1 MQTIQYPI
9 VAGVIIRCAA
19 PWCGTKFEWEVTSG
33 ETVADAMAIAP
44 IHCETCEKEFGA

>member
-9 VAGVIIRCAA
+9 FAGVIIRCAA
-19 PWCGTKFEWEVTSG
+19 PWCGTKFEWEITYG
-33 ETVADAMAIAP
+33 ETLADAVDTAP